1 MKNIIISFWNFAPSL
16 LEVCCLA
23 NIELGYIFRIKRKIM
38 KKKILTL
45 MDNLIYLL
53 STNDNEEYNF
63 LRDDREFLEIFIA
76 KYLRLRTQI
85 QTIRQ
90 RARNRQNPIANYGI
104 RINNRIPIPILR
116 RLRRLR
122 IREYR
127 R

>member
-1 MKNIIISFWNFAPSL
+1 
-16 LEVCCLA
+16 
-23 NIELGYIFRIKRKIM
+23 
-38 KKKILTL
+38 